1 MTAWQGLPPQTRR
14 QARMNERETDA
25 VAPVSRANNGDE
37 NSMRTEQ
44 TFPNETARNETVQNE
59 TARNDRAQLG
69 GKSTEGSAAGDS
81 SFAGFP
87 SDGWIA
93 LDRTTEVAGDSQ
105 ARPSSRTEP
114 PTGYGR
120 RAKRAAESEPQAR
133 ESREHSNASPQ
144 VTHQAPDQAS
154 QPPQWISPASAHP
167 AAHVAS
173 FTSAKPPTARLMSR
187 RELRELESLQGLRPE
202 AADGPDD
209 GVEAP
214 AQPETHE
221 GAHTGP
227 AQPGPAQPGP
237 AAEQQAVPVV
247 PALIAP
253 VPIVPVPVAIVPVP
267 VPVVP
272 VPAPVPAPIV
282 STFSQPDSI
291 PSKPRP
297 ELAASDRG
305 VDYAPGLYTSP
316 TGHWATES
324 RIDNVNH
331 GEDSSFRSAGSSS
344 AILTTNVLVIPS
356 ILQVSDLTN
365 PLSSTGEILVT
376 GTIDL
381 PPSLGSTGARPN
393 LFDHSDLDLLF
404 AAEDNDFAPSDSA
417 PVRAIRAVSTH
428 TATNNLIV
436 AKRPVSTRL
445 PMIMAVTAGILA
457 VCAVALLAAGMI
469 FGNL

>member
-25 VAPVSRANNGDE
+25 VAPVSRATNSDE

-44 TFPNETARNETVQNE
+44 TFPNETAQNNTAQNNTAQNE
-59 TARNDRAQLG
+59 TAQNETAQNDTAQNDKAQLG
-69 GKSTEGSAAGDS
+69 GESPEGSAAGDS
-81 SFAGFP
+81 IFAGFP

-93 LDRTTEVAGDSQ
+93 FDGTAEVAGDSQ
-105 ARPSSRTEP
+105 ARLSSRTEL
-114 PTGYGR
+114 PTAYGR
-120 RAKRAAESEPQAR
+120 RAKRTEESEPQAR
-133 ESREHSNASPQ
+133 ESREHSFASPQ
-144 VTHQAPDQAS
+144 VAPQGPGQAS
-154 QPPQWISPASAHP
+154 QPLEWISPAAAQS
-167 AAHVAS
+167 AAHTTS
-173 FTSAKPPTARLMSR
+173 FTSAKSPTARLMSR

-214 AQPETHE
+214 AQPETRE

-227 AQPGPAQPGP
+227 AQTGP

-247 PALIAP
+247 PALIVPALIVP
-253 VPIVPVPVAIVPVP
+253 VPIVP
-267 VPVVP
+267 
-272 VPAPVPAPIV
+272 APKPIV
-282 STFSQPDSI
+282 STFPQPDSI
-291 PSKPRP
+291 PLRPRP

-305 VDYAPGLYTSP
+305 VDYAPDLYTSP

-331 GEDSSFRSAGSSS
+331 GEDSFLRSAGSSS
-344 AILTTNVLVIPS
+344 GILTTSVLVIPS
-356 ILQVSDLTN
+356 IPQSSDLTN
-365 PLSSTGEILVT
+365 QLSSTGEILVT

-381 PPSLGSTGARPN
+381 PRSLGSTGARPN
-393 LFDHSDLDLLF
+393 HFDHSDLDLLF
-404 AAEDNDFAPSDSA
+404 AAEDNDFASSDSA

-428 TATNNLIV
+428 TSTNDLIV
-436 AKRPVSTRL
+436 AKRTVSTRL
-445 PMIMAVTAGILA
+445 PMVMAVTAGILA
-457 VCAVALLAAGMI
+457 VCVVALLVVGMI